1 MGQCVIEIEHVSKS
15 FKGMQV
21 LNDVN
26 MTCSGG
32 NIYGIVGHN
41 GSGKT
46 VLFKCICGFLRVDS
60 GNIAING
67 KVMGKDLDMLKHTGI
82 IIEEPGYIRSLSGFR
97 NLEYLYRISNKKDKA
112 AIHAAMLKV
121 GLDPCARKK
130 VCNYSLGMRQRLAI
144 AQATMEDQEILIL
157 DEPMNGLDKEGVA
170 EMRKFFSDQRS
181 MGKLILLASHNKED
195 IEVLCDEVY
204 EMSHGTLSAI
214 DNRTVVRYNVT

>member
-32 NIYGIVGHN
+32 NIYGIVGYN

-97 NLEYLYRISNKKDKA
+97 NLEYLYRISNKKDTA
-112 AIHAAMLKV
+112 AIYAAMLKV

-144 AQATMEDQEILIL
+144 AQATMEDQEI
-157 DEPMNGLDKEGVA
+157 GRAHV
-170 EMRKFFSDQRS
+170 
-181 MGKLILLASHNKED
+181 
-195 IEVLCDEVY
+195 
-204 EMSHGTLSAI
+204 
-214 DNRTVVRYNVT
+214 RTPVT